1 MDRYIIL
8 VSQITYRLSDMS
20 EHQIDLMI
28 KEDILTVMRN
38 LYRRGLVSALTG
50 NVSVRIPQT
59 DVFWITPSG
68 IFKGG
73 LKADDLI
80 KMNIYGNII
89 EGRNKPSS
97 EWRFHAAIYRV
108 RPDVNAV
115 IHAHNPVVLA
125 LNIAGIRLDLSLLSE
140 VMIFVKGIEYVPYV
154 EPGTEELA
162 RMVAEK
168 ALLGVNVVVLE
179 RHGIIAMGRNIY
191 EAQTIAESIEDL
203 ATVQLMSNLVK
214 FLYS

>member
-8 VSQITYRLSDMS
+8 VSQIIYRLSDMS

>member
-1 MDRYIIL
+1 
-8 VSQITYRLSDMS
+8 MS

>member
-8 VSQITYRLSDMS
+8 VSQIIYRLSDMS

-179 RHGIIAMGRNIY
+179 RHGIITMGRNIY

>member
-1 MDRYIIL
+1 
-8 VSQITYRLSDMS
+8 MS

-179 RHGIIAMGRNIY
+179 RHGIITMGRNIY